1 MELFSQGRADVPT
14 ADRQIG
20 QAAMVGQG
28 QHTQSEGPVAQF
40 QQAGG
45 RTDPALEVVADHTLA
60 RAHVPLGKVLGCG
73 GNGLGHMAGLHR
85 AAPDIGQGAVVAL
98 AHHGVDRAGGGALPP
113 ALLQQPGHRSI
124 VYLAYIQSIGEKN
137 GGFQLAQLIHL
148 NQSLALTEAVEHDG
162 GGGQLVI
169 EGIFRA
175 GEDGGQ
181 SGFVSAGVDG
191 DVAHGHPGHIGDFVA
206 LAGGELAHGQT
217 QVPGTELRH
226 NDTAFLVCWMGR
238 LYHT

>member
-1 MELFSQGRADVPT
+1 M
-14 ADRQIG
+14 
-20 QAAMVGQG
+20 
-28 QHTQSEGPVAQF
+28 
-40 QQAGG
+40 
-45 RTDPALEVVADHTLA
+45 
-60 RAHVPLGKVLGCG
+60 
-73 GNGLGHMAGLHR
+73 
-85 AAPDIGQGAVVAL
+85 
-98 AHHGVDRAGGGALPP
+98 
-113 ALLQQPGHRSI
+113 
-124 VYLAYIQSIGEKN
+124 YLAYIQSIGEKN

-181 SGFVSAGVDG
+181 SGFVSASVDG

-206 LAGGELAHGQT
+206 LAGGELAHGQA